1 MSPEF
6 TNASWFK
13 SSASSV
19 TGCVEVAHLPN
30 GLVALRDSKD
40 VSKAPHVFN
49 RREWTAFLAGV
60 RNGEFDLPV
69 RYRADLWRSARE
81 RTSGAFRTRGGVVT
95 GVALLLAR

>member
-1 MSPEF
+1 MTPEF
-6 TNASWFK
+6 TNARWFK

-19 TGCVEVAHLPN
+19 TGCVEVAQLPN

-49 RREWTAFLAGV
+49 RREWTAFLTGV

-69 RYRADLWRSARE
+69 R
-81 RTSGAFRTRGGVVT
+81 
-95 GVALLLAR
+95 